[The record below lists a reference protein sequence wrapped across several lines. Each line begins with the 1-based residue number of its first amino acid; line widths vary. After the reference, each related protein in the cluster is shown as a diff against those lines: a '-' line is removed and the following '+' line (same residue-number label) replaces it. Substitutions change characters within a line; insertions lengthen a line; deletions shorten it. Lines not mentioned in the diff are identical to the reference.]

1 MGKAT
6 MEKRRLGQS
15 ELEVSAMGFGCM
27 GISHGYGVRDD
38 SESAA
43 TLERAFESGI
53 DFFDTADMYGAGH
66 NEEIVGRFI
75 AGRREKIA
83 LATKFGFV
91 WGESGIVTGL
101 DGTPRHIRD
110 ACEASLRRLKTEII
124 DLYYLHRV
132 DPQVSIEESIGA
144 MSELV
149 KEGKVRFLGLSEVSA
164 EQLRRAHE
172 IHPIA
177 ALQSEYS
184 LWARDAEAEILPAC
198 RELGIGFVAY
208 GPLGSGFLT
217 GQIKSPD
224 DFPEGDLRRRIPR
237 FQPENFVKNL
247 ELVEIVRRIAAEKS
261 CTPAQLALAWVLAQ
275 GEDVIPIPG
284 TKRRK
289 YLEENL
295 RALEVTLDREDLNDI
310 DRVFPPDAAVG
321 SLRSEKMTRMMGR
334 K

>member
-1 MGKAT
+1 VEKAA
-6 MEKRRLGQS
+6 MKKRRLGQS

-43 TLERAFESGI
+43 TLERAFELGI

-75 AGRREKIA
+75 AGRREEIV
-83 LATKFGFV
+83 LATKCGFV
-91 WGESGIVTGL
+91 WDENDKVTGL
-101 DGTPRHIRD
+101 DGTPRHIRE
-110 ACEASLRRLKTEII
+110 ACEASLRRLKTEVI
-124 DLYYLHRV
+124 DLYYLHRI
-132 DPQVSIEESIGA
+132 DPRVSIEESIGA

-149 KEGKVRFLGLSEVSA
+149 EQGKVRFLGLSEVSA
-164 EQLRRAHE
+164 EQLRRAHQ

-184 LWARDAEAEILPAC
+184 LWARETEAEILPTC
-198 RELGIGFVAY
+198 RELGIGFVPY

-217 GQIKSPD
+217 GQIKSPEE
-224 DFPEGDLRRRIPR
+224 FPENDLRRRIPR
-237 FQPENFVKNL
+237 FQGENFSKNL
-247 ELVEIVRRIAAEKS
+247 ELVTLIKQLAAEKDCS
-261 CTPAQLALAWVLAQ
+261 PAQFALAWMLAQ
-275 GEDVIPIPG
+275 GADIAPIPG

-289 YLEENL
+289 YLEENIG
-295 RALEVTLDREDLNDI
+295 ALNVTLGADDLREI
-310 DRVFPPDAAVG
+310 DKKFPPDAAAG
-321 SLRSEKMTRMMGR
+321 SLRSEKMMQMMGL